1 MATTPNAASTAQ
13 VEPAT
18 AAPVEAGPATA
29 AAEAAPVGDP
39 QILGLPIFAAGSI
52 SLGLALV
59 GYVPV
64 PAQGSALP
72 IIFAATGIGLFV
84 STIWAASL
92 HQTMVACVFGLFTG
106 YWWSYAALALGL
118 RHDWF
123 LIPAK
128 NVDKSVAL
136 FLISW
141 AVVMFALTLATL
153 RLPVVYTAVV
163 ALVVV
168 ALVLLTFGTLNTD
181 DTLNKA
187 AGYVAFVF
195 AGLGLYAFLSAASV
209 ATGGRPYPLG
219 PPLLK

>member
-1 MATTPNAASTAQ
+1 MPDTIPNSAAQAERPTAPAVA
-13 VEPAT
+13 VEPV
-18 AAPVEAGPATA
+18 AAVP
-29 AAEAAPVGDP
+29 APVGDP

-52 SLGLALV
+52 SLGFALV

-64 PAQGSALP
+64 LAQGSALP

-106 YWWSYAALALGL
+106 FWWSYSALALGL

-123 LIPAK
+123 LIPVPA
-128 NVDKSVAL
+128 VQKSVAL
-136 FLISW
+136 FLITWSI
-141 AVVMFALTLATL
+141 VMFTLTLATL
-153 RLPVVYTAVV
+153 RLPVAYTAVV

-168 ALVLLTFGTLNTD
+168 ALVLLTIGTLNVD

-195 AGLGLYAFLSAASV
+195 AALGLYIFLSVASV
-209 ATGGRPYPLG
+209 ATGGRAYPLG

>member
-1 MATTPNAASTAQ
+1 MANTPNSASTAQ
-13 VEPAT
+13 VEPPA
-18 AAPVEAGPATA
+18 AAPVKAEPAPA

-39 QILGLPIFAAGSI
+39 QILGLPIFAAGSV

-106 YWWSYAALALGL
+106 FWWSYAALALGL

-123 LIPAK
+123 VIPAK

-136 FLISW
+136 FLITW
-141 AVVMFALTLATL
+141 GVVMFVLMLATV

-168 ALVLLTFGTLNTD
+168 ALVLLTIGTLNTD

-187 AGYVAFVF
+187 AGYVSFVF
-195 AGLGLYAFLSAASV
+195 AALGLYAFLSAASV

-219 PPLLK
+219 RPLVK

>member
-18 AAPVEAGPATA
+18 AAPVEAAPATA

-92 HQTMVACVFGLFTG
+92 HQTMVACVFGLFAG
-106 YWWSYAALALGL
+106 FWWSYAALALGL

-123 LIPAK
+123 VIPAK

-141 AVVMFALTLATL
+141 AIVMFALTLATV
-153 RLPVVYTAVV
+153 RLPVLYTAVI

-168 ALVLLTFGTLNTD
+168 ALVLLTIGTLNTD

-187 AGYVAFVF
+187 AGWVSFVF
-195 AGLGLYAFLSAASV
+195 AALGLYAFLSAASV
-209 ATGGRPYPLG
+209 ATGGRAYPLG

>member
-1 MATTPNAASTAQ
+1 MTTTPDSGSTAR
-13 VEPAT
+13 VEQAAVAPREAVP
-18 AAPVEAGPATA
+18 AAP
-29 AAEAAPVGDP
+29 AAEVAPAGDP

-52 SLGLALV
+52 ALGFALV

-64 PAQGSALP
+64 LAQGSALP

-106 YWWSYAALALGL
+106 FWWSYAALGLGL

-123 LIPAK
+123 LIPAA

-136 FLISW
+136 FTITWSI
-141 AVVMFALTLATL
+141 VMFALMLATI
-153 RLPVVYTAVV
+153 RLPIVYTAII
-163 ALVVV
+163 ALVVA
-168 ALVLLTFGTLNTD
+168 ALVLLTIGTLNVD
-181 DTLNKA
+181 NSLNKA

-195 AGLGLYAFLSAASV
+195 AGLGLYTFLSVASV

-219 PPLLK
+219 RPILK

>member
-1 MATTPNAASTAQ
+1 MNTPNAAGTAQ
-13 VEPAT
+13 VETPA
-18 AAPVEAGPATA
+18 AAPVEAAPAAA

-64 PAQGSALP
+64 LAQGSALP

-84 STIWAASL
+84 STVWAASL

-106 YWWSYAALALGL
+106 FWWSYAALAIGL

-123 LIPAK
+123 LIPAR

-136 FLISW
+136 FLITW
-141 AVVMFALTLATL
+141 AVVMFALTLATV

-163 ALVVV
+163 ALVVL
-168 ALVLLTFGTLNTD
+168 ALVLLTIGTLNTD

-187 AGYVAFVF
+187 AGYVSFVF
-195 AGLGLYAFLSAASV
+195 AALGLYAFLSAASV

-219 PPLLK
+219 PPLVK